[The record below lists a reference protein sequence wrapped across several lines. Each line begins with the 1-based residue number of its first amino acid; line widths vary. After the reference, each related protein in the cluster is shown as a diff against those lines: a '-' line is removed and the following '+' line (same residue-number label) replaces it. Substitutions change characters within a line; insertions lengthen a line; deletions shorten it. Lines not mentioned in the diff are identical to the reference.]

1 MIPNRELARR
11 AATPGSRPGEWGARL
26 DGTTQARAPTQLVR
40 HLVRGATLSDAGGAV
55 GPDHKDESNDS
66 APEMPAF

>member
-1 MIPNRELARR
+1 MITDRELTRR
-11 AATPGSRPGEWGARL
+11 TATPGSRPRGVGARL

-55 GPDHKDESNDS
+55 GPDHEDERNDS
-66 APEMPAF
+66 GPEMPAF